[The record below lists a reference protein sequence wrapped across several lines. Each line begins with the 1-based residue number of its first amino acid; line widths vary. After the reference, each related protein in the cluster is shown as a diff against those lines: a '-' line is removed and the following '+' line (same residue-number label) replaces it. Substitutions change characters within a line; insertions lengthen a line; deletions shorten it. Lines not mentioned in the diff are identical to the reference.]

1 MQARLSQQGGVL
13 QRSEDRRELRV
24 GRSFV
29 HHCAAILDRE
39 AAQERQLQEQLE
51 EVAEEEE
58 VWGQQRQLVEQKEV
72 EGEGEGG
79 QQGPGE
85 VVGGET
91 HTYAH
96 CETRAGLH

>member
-24 GRSFV
+24 GRSLV

-39 AAQERQLQEQLE
+39 AAQEGQLQEQLE

-79 QQGPGE
+79 QQGPGQ

-91 HTYAH
+91 HTHPH